1 MKVADPIIRHTYYI
15 RYLLHPAV
23 IEGVKGKE
31 AICKAK
37 VAGFGLSVTLPA
49 FQRYRLYS

>member
-1 MKVADPIIRHTYYI
+1 MKVADPIMSHTYYI
-15 RYLLHPAV
+15 RYLLHPV

-37 VAGFGLSVTLPA
+37 VAGFGSLRHITSIPEI
-49 FQRYRLYS
+49 QII